1 MTTVT
6 LTSSQID
13 AIKRIKSTDEE
24 FTAFQTQLTKFE
36 ITDETNFN
44 DPVVW
49 RIISDNIKE
58 LYSQV
63 FEVDRGI
70 TYLFSL
76 SNAMLNEIMSRNGPV
91 YNLCEPLPGALP
103 GRVYLARMHNDM
115 RFIKLEEDA
124 ITYCVNAYISRRAFT
139 SLYNFDCIPQSDH
152 ERVLNVIMDKC
163 CEHVRKGFIA
173 KNPKPWYDCDDIFKR
188 NTLLQISGKIELGNK
203 DNIMKQAITHFQ
215 SLEKPEEQVVEFT
228 KLMQRLNTR

>member
-13 AIKRIKSTDEE
+13 AIKRIKWTDEE

-49 RIISDNIKE
+49 NIISNNIKE

-63 FEVDRGI
+63 FEVDRG
-70 TYLFSL
+70 TSYLFL
-76 SNAMLNEIMSRNGPV
+76 PSNTMLNEIKSRNGPV
-91 YNLCEPLPGALP
+91 YNLCEALP

-124 ITYCVNAYISRRAFT
+124 ITYCVDAYICRGTFT

-173 KNPKPWYDCDDIFKR
+173 KNPKPWYDRDDIFKH
-188 NTLLQISGKIELGNK
+188 NTLLQVSDKIELGNR

-215 SLEKPEEQVVEFT
+215 SLEKPEEQVAEFT